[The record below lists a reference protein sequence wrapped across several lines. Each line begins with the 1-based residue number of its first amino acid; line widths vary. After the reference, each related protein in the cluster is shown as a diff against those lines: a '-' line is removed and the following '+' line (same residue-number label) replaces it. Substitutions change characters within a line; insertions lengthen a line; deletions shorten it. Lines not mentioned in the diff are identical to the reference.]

1 MRPLSLAELNEA
13 IMLGD
18 DQTSVD
24 DETRL
29 SQDDLIL
36 RLCQGL
42 IEIQANTARDYDQ
55 LAKSTRIVLGHSSV
69 KTYLASSD
77 IRTSRASFFGFDE
90 PAGNA
95 ILMRK
100 CLQYLSFSQFQSGY
114 CDNVSDI
121 ANLTNDYPLLAYA
134 AYSWA
139 LHAASTSPTSFADKT
154 LILRFLATKTLP
166 NGGNFALWV
175 QLLIPDVDR
184 ASVERTQP
192 LYYAASFGL
201 TAVVATILESAHR
214 DSVDIN
220 ALGGRFGST
229 PLFVACWRD
238 HFDVARL
245 LLDAGARTE
254 GRDSSG
260 FSVGSLVRIR
270 AREVSKLYGPDYVSG
285 WTELVKRI
293 PEEESWNEQDYVG
306 YIHPMVTE
314 YMSDWAELEEETE
327 LAQPSDEAGEEL
339 DYPWREPVMR
349 EGLAKD

>member
-1 MRPLSLAELNEA
+1 VRPLSLAELNEA

-95 ILMRK
+95 VLMRK
-100 CLQYLSFSQFQSGY
+100 CLQYLSFSHFQSGY
-114 CDNVSDI
+114 CDDVPDL

-139 LHAASTSPTSFADKT
+139 LHAASTSPTSLADKT

-214 DSVDIN
+214 DGIDIN

-245 LLDAGARTE
+245 LLNAGARTE
-254 GRDSSG
+254 GKDSSG
-260 FSVGSLVRIR
+260 FSVGSLVRMR

-285 WTELVKRI
+285 WTELVERI
-293 PEEESWNEQDYVG
+293 PEEESWMNRT
-306 YIHPMVTE
+306 M
-314 YMSDWAELEEETE
+314 
-327 LAQPSDEAGEEL
+327 L
-339 DYPWREPVMR
+339 DTFIRW
-349 EGLAKD
+349 